1 MKKRKNRSIEIGILS
16 VREAIELLQALPN
29 RYSDWRIYCCGSDEA
44 YLNINEDEG
53 YIVFDEEELFWEDA
67 DMDLAELY
75 S

>member
-16 VREAIELLQALPN
+16 VGEAIELLQALPN
-29 RYSDWRIYCCGSDEA
+29 RYSDWLIYCCGSDEA

>member
-16 VREAIELLQALPN
+16 VREAIEMLQALPN
-29 RYSDWRIYCCGSDEA
+29 RYSDWLIYCCGSDEA

-67 DMDLAELY
+67 DIDLAELY